1 VHLAREVPAIPT
13 QQALT
18 VPPADA
24 HEINAV
30 VAVLERGDQVAYFAS
45 GVPVFVHRVDD
56 PVGRRVAAVQLMELG
71 LARQD
76 ELSATLHVDRSTLYR
91 QRRKVKTDGVLGVV
105 DGKRGP
111 RGPHRFTAEKRQ
123 RVAALLEAGRS
134 IRHAAEQVGVT
145 EGTIRHALRRGEL
158 RGTPRV
164 APALGP
170 RTRSEQAA
178 RAVGGVAVQ
187 RYTERAL
194 ARLGQLTE
202 AAPQFV
208 AAEAVRAGG
217 VLLALPA
224 VLTLG
229 LLDAAQQVYGALKH
243 GFYGLQATLLC
254 LTFMALLRIRTP
266 EQLQGQ
272 PPGELGILLGLDR
285 VPEVKTLRRKLAELA
300 ARRQATPFSQQLA
313 ERWIRD
319 QADAVGLLYID
330 GHVRPYH
337 GTAHTLPETYV
348 TRRRLCMPA
357 TTDLWVQQQDAQPLF
372 VVTAPANDDLLAMLR
387 TQILPEVRRL
397 VGERRVTLG
406 FDREGWSPKFFQ
418 ECEAHGF
425 DILTYRKGPYTMWP
439 RATFRSITETVD
451 GREIRYTLAER
462 RVEVLPGFRMREV
475 RRLCDNGHQTA
486 ILTTRQDL
494 PIAVVAYRMFER
506 WTQENFFRYMRQHFA
521 LDALVTYAVEPADPD
536 RTIPNPARK
545 ALRKQLTEGRTALK
559 ALEQALGHAARTN
572 PDRRRPTMRGFKIA
586 HGALGQQLRAQ
597 EQRCHRLAV
606 RLAALLERVPLKAV
620 MAEEDIVKLAPE
632 AKHLTDTIKMVAY
645 RAETALVRCLAPHY
659 AKTEDEGRALIR
671 EMLSSSADIIPDGHR
686 LRIRL
691 HALANP
697 RSNQALAHVCATLNA
712 LGLQYPGTTLTL
724 VYEGPGV
731 A

>member
-1 VHLAREVPAIPT
+1 MPTQLHLAVQPAG
-13 QQALT
+13 AR
-18 VPPADA
+18 
-24 HEINAV
+24 EINGV
-30 VAVLERGDQVAYFAS
+30 VAMVEGEDQVAYFAS
-45 GVPVFVHRVDD
+45 GVPLFVHRADD
-56 PVGRRVAAVQLMELG
+56 PVGRRVAAVQMMELG

-76 ELSATLHVDRSTLYR
+76 ELSAALRINRTTLYR
-91 QRRKVKTDGVLGVV
+91 QRRQVQAHGVLGVV

-111 RGPHRFTAEKRQ
+111 RGPHRFTSEKRE
-123 RVAALLEAGRS
+123 RVAELLATGRS

-145 EGTIRHALRRGEL
+145 EGTVRHALRRGEL
-158 RGTPRV
+158 RPAPTPSS
-164 APALGP
+164 PAFGP

-178 RAVGGVAVQ
+178 RTAGGVAVQ
-187 RYTERAL
+187 RHPERAL

-202 AAPQFV
+202 AAPRFV

-229 LLDAAQQVYGALKH
+229 LLNAGQQVYGALRN

-285 VPEVKTLRRKLAELA
+285 APEVKTLRRKLGELA
-300 ARRQATPFSQQLA
+300 TRRQATQFSQRLA
-313 ERWIRD
+313 ERWVRD

-337 GTAHTLPETYV
+337 GTAHTLPEAYV

-357 TTDLWVQQQDAQPLF
+357 TTDVWVQQQDAQPLF

-397 VGERRVTLG
+397 VGERRVTLC
-406 FDREGWSPKFFQ
+406 FDREGWSPKFFH
-418 ECEAHGF
+418 ECHAQGF
-425 DILTYRKGPYTMWP
+425 DILTYRRGPYPAWR
-439 RATFRSITETVD
+439 RAAFRSITTTVE
-451 GREIRYTLAER
+451 GREICYTLAER
-462 RVEVLPGFRMREV
+462 AVGVLPGFRMREV
-475 RRLCDNGHQTA
+475 RRLCDGGHQTA

-494 PIAVVAYRMFER
+494 PMAVVAYRMFER

-536 RTIPNPARK
+536 RTVPNPARK
-545 ALRKQLTEGRTALK
+545 GLRKQLAEARAALH
-559 ALEQALGHAARTN
+559 ALEQAYGHAAQNN
-572 PDRRRPTMRGFKIA
+572 PEGRRPTMRGFKIA
-586 HGALGQQLRAQ
+586 HGALGQQIRAQ
-597 EQRCHRLAV
+597 EQVCRQFKARI
-606 RLAALLERVPLKAV
+606 AALPKRVPVKTV
-620 MAEEDIVKLAPE
+620 VEEGAIVKLAPE

-645 RAETALVRCLAPHY
+645 RAETALVRCVAPHY
-659 AKTEDEGRALIR
+659 ARTEDEGRALIR
-671 EMLSSSADIIPDGHR
+671 ELLASSADLVPDPPAKH
-686 LRIRL
+686 LRVHV

-697 RSNQALAHVCATLNA
+697 RSNAALAKLCASLNA
-712 LGLQYPGTTLTL
+712 LEVQYPGTDLTL
-724 VYEGPGV
+724 VYEAPGV